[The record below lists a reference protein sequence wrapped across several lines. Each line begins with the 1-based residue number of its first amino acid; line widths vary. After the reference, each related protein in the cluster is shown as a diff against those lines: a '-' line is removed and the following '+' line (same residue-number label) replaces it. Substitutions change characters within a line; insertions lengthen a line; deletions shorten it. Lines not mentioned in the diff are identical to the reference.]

1 MQNLIARS
9 AVIAAFSAV
18 AALASSAAVA
28 GPTTELKVTGVIK
41 PVACTPTI
49 GAGSAVVDYGTIT
62 AGSLENGKNKVLDTR
77 EVPFSISCEAPVK
90 MAVTATDNRAASKVT
105 GLGSLVSATASENSM
120 FGLGS
125 ASSKNIGAFHFTMKQ
140 GSFTGDGASVDTI
153 GSTNS
158 STPSWSKSSTGGMS
172 TDRML
177 SWAPA
182 GTTAPGSYK
191 VLSGTIGVTAVLNKP
206 ENLNLTQDI
215 SLDGSATI
223 EVKYL

>member
-1 MQNLIARS
+1 MQNAIARTAFI
-9 AVIAAFSAV
+9 AVTAAV
-18 AALASSAAVA
+18 AALASSAANA
-28 GPTTELKVTGVIK
+28 AATAELKVTGVIK

-49 GAGSAVVDYGTIT
+49 GAGSAVIDYGNIV
-62 AGSLENGKNKVLDTR
+62 AGSLATGQNKVLDTK

-105 GLGSLVSATASENSM
+105 GLASLVSASATESSM

-125 ASSKNIGAFHFTMKQ
+125 ASTKNIGAFHFTMKQ
-140 GSFTGDGASVDTI
+140 GSFTGDGANVDTV
-153 GSTNS
+153 GSANS
-158 STPSWSKSSTGGMS
+158 TSPSWSKSSAGGMS

-177 SWAPA
+177 SWAPSGA
-182 GTTAPGSYK
+182 TTPGSYK
-191 VLSGTIGVTAVLNKP
+191 LISGTIGVTAVLNKP

-215 SLDGSATI
+215 TLDGSATI